1 MIANKLKIK
10 DKTAI
15 ALKRFKNFC
24 RNLKVS
30 ITNKTV
36 IRKKKIK
43 LIRPKILSSSINA
56 KEKNRM
62 INDQNRC
69 S

>member
-1 MIANKLKIK
+1 MIANKLKVK

-24 RNLKVS
+24 RNLNVS

-56 KEKNRM
+56 KEKNRK
-62 INDQNRC
+62 INDHNRC
-69 S
+69 

>member
-1 MIANKLKIK
+1 MIAKTLKIK

-15 ALKRFKNFC
+15 ALKTFKNFC

-30 ITNKTV
+30 MTHSTV
-36 IRKKKIK
+36 IRNKKVK
-43 LIRPKILSSSINA
+43 LIRPKILFSFTKA
-56 KEKNRM
+56 KEKNRI

>member
-1 MIANKLKIK
+1 MIANKLKMK

-15 ALKRFKNFC
+15 TLKRFKNFC
-24 RNLKVS
+24 RNLNVS

-56 KEKNRM
+56 KEKNRK
-62 INDQNRC
+62 INDHNRC
-69 S
+69 